1 MNNPNA
7 ARTRQS
13 PEVYAR
19 RRFTAAGIVGIVGG
33 GLLAMLASFNANPE
47 QYPSVVEVTECAQ
60 DAVNTAQQNGITYLP
75 LGALETFVID
85 CSDAGVDRGGSYLS
99 GEKVTQIAQNLSV
112 QP

>member
-13 PEVYAR
+13 PDVYAR

-33 GLLAMLASFNANPE
+33 GLLAMLASFNANPD
-47 QYPSVVEVTECAQ
+47 QYPSVAKVTECAQ
-60 DAVNTAQQNGITYLP
+60 DAVNTAQQNGVTYLP
-75 LGALETFVID
+75 LGALETFVTD

-99 GEKVTQIAQNLSV
+99 DKQVMQIAQNLTV